1 MTISAILTVTPAAP
15 NHGDTVTAV
24 YTVQG
29 NNPIPPQAAAVSG
42 VATVGGITYD
52 VTTSLTLPG
61 DPALPES
68 FAVPTCPGLTFV
80 VSPSDPTGA
89 TFTAL
94 VP

>member
-1 MTISAILTVTPAAP
+1 MTISATLTVTPVAP

-29 NNPIPPQAAAVSG
+29 NNPIPPQSASVSG
-42 VATVGGITYD
+42 VATVGTETFD
-52 VTTSLTLPG
+52 VVTSVTLPG
-61 DPALPES
+61 TPALPES
-68 FAVPTCPGLTFV
+68 FAVPTCTGLTFV

-89 TFTAL
+89 TFTAV